1 MYSQGRYSLMGKG
14 IVVLLFI
21 IILGVCLLMF
31 VMPFR
36 GISQSPMKNR
46 PVPSVTVLEHSGA
59 VNIHS
64 GTYEVTG
71 TAQNT
76 GTVPVVKVYV
86 VVTTYDEQGAEF
98 GSTYDALMNL
108 NPGDV
113 AAFRVEARPYYNGY
127 KVARYNIVPDLNY
140 VPTL

>member
-1 MYSQGRYSLMGKG
+1 MGKG
-14 IVVLLFI
+14 IILFVFLL
-21 IILGVCLLMF
+21 ILAAAFLMF
-31 VMPFR
+31 LVPFR
-36 GISQSPMKNR
+36 GISDSPMRTR
-46 PVPSVTVLEHSGA
+46 PTPVVTILDHSGA

-76 GTVPVVKVYV
+76 GTVPVVKVYI

-98 GSTYDALMNL
+98 GSAYDALMNL
-108 NPGDV
+108 NPGDTGS
-113 AAFRVEARPYYNGY
+113 FKVEARPYYNGY